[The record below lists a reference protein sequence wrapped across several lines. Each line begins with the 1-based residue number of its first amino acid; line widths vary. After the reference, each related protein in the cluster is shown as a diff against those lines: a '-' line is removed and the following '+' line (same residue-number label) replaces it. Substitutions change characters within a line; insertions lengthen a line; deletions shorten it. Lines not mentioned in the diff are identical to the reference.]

1 MNKDYKA
8 FFGLSG
14 PAFGRQIAVEHLL
27 SHSQIQQ
34 LHNLLAATLDH
45 GSIAVLTGPVG
56 AGKSTALRA
65 FLASLHPER
74 FSVIGVGFTTVDR
87 AVFREMAQQLGLVP
101 AFPKGDLVVQVHTA
115 IEQLWMSKRR
125 QTILIVDDAHLIPD
139 PLLVELRQL
148 LNYQMDSA
156 TPLALFLSGKPAL
169 RARLADPRHEE
180 LYQRAPLRY
189 SLAGLSRPETTAY
202 VAAHMT
208 AVGGDPGVFTEEA
221 VDLVYQQ
228 SKGIPREINNICV
241 YALVRAG
248 WEDARVVDRKIV
260 DDAIRAQGAA

>member
-1 MNKDYKA
+1 MSKDYKA

-14 PAFGRQIAVEHLL
+14 PAFSRQIPVEHLL
-27 SHSQIQQ
+27 LHPQIAQ
-34 LHNLLAATLDH
+34 LHHLLAATLDQ

-65 FLASLHPER
+65 FPAGLAPDR
-74 FSVIGVGFTTVDR
+74 FNVIGVGFSTVDR
-87 AVFREMAQQLGLVP
+87 AVFREMAQQLGLTP

-139 PLLVELRQL
+139 PLLIELRQL

-156 TPLALFLSGKPAL
+156 APLALFLSGKPAL

-202 VAAHMT
+202 VAAHMA
-208 AVGGDPGVFTEEA
+208 AVGGDPEIFTEEA
-221 VDLVYQQ
+221 IDLVYQQ
-228 SKGIPREINNICV
+228 AKGIPREINNICM
-241 YALVRAG
+241 YALIHAA
-248 WEDARVVDRKIV
+248 WKEIRVIDRKIV
-260 DDAIRAQGAA
+260 DDTIRAQGAA